1 MANAGGA
8 DEFVGSAFVLKDE
21 GGRALLQLRDDPPSC
36 TNHTPSGFREW
47 VVPGGGREDGETPL
61 ATAAREIRE
70 ETGLVLA
77 GLRHAGR
84 FGPDEIPG
92 LPEVWHLFV
101 AEQVAPFSTTIV
113 AREGLAFRFWAESE
127 TETLTMAPF
136 ERELLRYGLA

>member
-1 MANAGGA
+1 MAGGA

-21 GGRALLQLRDDPPSC
+21 GGRALLQLRDDLPPS
-36 TNHTPSGFREW
+36 GLLQW
-47 VVPGGGREDGETPL
+47 VVPGGGREGAEAPL
-61 ATAAREIRE
+61 ATAVREIRE

-92 LPEVWHLFV
+92 LPAVWHLFV
-101 AEQVAPFSTTIV
+101 AEQVAPFYTTIV